1 MLHCQYCGRVIHGR
15 ASDLREHIRRQH
27 PEHAGVAPEPTPERR
42 EELSPWKLGGLS
54 FGELGKRVWN
64 SVNSD
69 DVLNRAAQLAYFFFF
84 SLFPALIF
92 LTAIFGLL
100 AGPGTKLHDML
111 LQYMG
116 TALPASAF
124 EMVQKVLT
132 ETNQAAGGGKI
143 TFGLLVTLW
152 SASAAMTAVQD
163 TLNAVYDVPEQRPF
177 WKAKGIAIALT
188 IVCSILMIVTL
199 TVILYGNMLADFVGN
214 LIGLGFVATWT
225 WKIVQWPIA
234 FFFLALVF
242 SITYYYAPDVEQR
255 HWEWLTPGAVAGMIT
270 WIIASLILRVY
281 LHFFNSYS
289 ATYGSLGAVIILLT
303 WFYVTGLMLLLGAE
317 VNAEIENAAAK
328 RGMPDAKHKGQKVPA
343 ADKQSA
349 A

>member
-1 MLHCQYCGRVIHGR
+1 MLRCQYCGRVIKGQ
-15 ASDLREHIRRQH
+15 ASDLKAHIRRQH
-27 PEHAGVAPEPTPERR
+27 PEHARVAPEPTPEKRK
-42 EELSPWKLGGLS
+42 ELSPWKLGGLS
-54 FGELGKRVWN
+54 VGELGKRVWN

-69 DVLNRAAQLAYFFFF
+69 NVLNRAAELAYYFFF

-92 LTAIFGLL
+92 LTAILGLL

-116 TALPASAF
+116 TALPGSAF

-143 TFGLLVTLW
+143 TFGILVTLW

-163 TLNAVYDVPEQRPF
+163 TLNAVYDVPEGRPF
-177 WKAKGIAIALT
+177 WKAKAIAVGLT
-188 IVCSILMIVTL
+188 VVSSILILVAL

-214 LIGLGFVATWT
+214 LVGLGTATTWT

-234 FFFLALVF
+234 LVFLALVF
-242 SITYYYAPDVEQR
+242 SIVYYFAPDVEQR
-255 HWEWLTPGAVAGMIT
+255 HWEWLTPGAVAGMAT
-270 WIIASLILRVY
+270 WILASVALRVY
-281 LHFFNSYS
+281 LHYFNSYS

-303 WFYVTGLMLLLGAE
+303 WFYVTGLMILLGAE

-328 RGMPDAKHKGQKVPA
+328 QGIPDAKHKGQKVPA
-343 ADKQSA
+343 ADHESA